1 MNSLKLLESLKIKAN
16 SFRRQR
22 RFSATIWTCSI
33 MIAVCRWIWL
43 RRRRALFAGQSL
55 KKPAMLCNADREG
68 KAAEGPSK
76 YGHWFLTWL
85 IFLLLD
91 KQHGALAAWGLIR
104 SAHIALDGWPQ
115 NQLGGTVAA
124 CNQNH
129 VCLTNKNW
137 VTDFIGNPESC
148 TQMLNIVGVQELL
161 DARLFSSFTS
171 CQSFLNGISTW
182 PALVSPCWKTP
193 KVQSDATHWCHL
205 RAEAMTNVLWWW

>member
-1 MNSLKLLESLKIKAN
+1 MQCRSWRQSSWRTIK
-16 SFRRQR
+16 
-22 RFSATIWTCSI
+22 IWT
-33 MIAVCRWIWL
+33 
-43 RRRRALFAGQSL
+43 
-55 KKPAMLCNADREG
+55 
-68 KAAEGPSK
+68 
-76 YGHWFLTWL
+76 YWFLTWL

-104 SAHIALDGWPQ
+104 SAHIAVDGWPQ

-137 VTDFIGNPESC
+137 VTDFIGNLESC